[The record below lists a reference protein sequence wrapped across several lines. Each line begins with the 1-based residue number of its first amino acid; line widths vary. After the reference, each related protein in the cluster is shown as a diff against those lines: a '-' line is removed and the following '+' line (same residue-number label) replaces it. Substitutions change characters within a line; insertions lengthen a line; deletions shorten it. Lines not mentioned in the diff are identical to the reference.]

1 MMAINFMLGC
11 QAAPIVTPTSLL
23 GDIANT
29 GWANEIAEG
38 GSGVS
43 FAEFVSAVKE
53 SQAAFRLQ
61 ARVVESIR
69 PTDDTPENGRQLA
82 TSACDQ
88 RSQ

>member
-23 GDIANT
+23 GKIANT

-53 SQAAFRLQ
+53 SLAAFPASSSCRREHPAQ
-61 ARVVESIR
+61 RRYAR
-69 PTDDTPENGRQLA
+69 DGRQLA
-82 TSACDQ
+82 TSAYDQ